1 GRVPLSGVVAL
12 RANRGLFVIDQVDL
26 QTPQT
31 KLKATGQFAFDGDS
45 DLQVDLN
52 SADAAELQ
60 AVLISSGLLPDV
72 EEQMRSY
79 GVALGGQLAFNG
91 TLKGKLSSPDID
103 GKVSLGSLLVNGHDL
118 GSVSAALKMTA
129 DELRITDGRL
139 TEKDGGGMQFTLN

>member
-79 GVALGGQLAFNG
+79 GIELAGQLAFNG
-91 TLKGKLSSPDID
+91 NIRGSLSSPN
-103 GKVSLGSLLVNGHDL
+103 L
-118 GSVSAALKMTA
+118 T
-129 DELRITDGRL
+129 GR
-139 TEKDGGGMQFTLN
+139 FS